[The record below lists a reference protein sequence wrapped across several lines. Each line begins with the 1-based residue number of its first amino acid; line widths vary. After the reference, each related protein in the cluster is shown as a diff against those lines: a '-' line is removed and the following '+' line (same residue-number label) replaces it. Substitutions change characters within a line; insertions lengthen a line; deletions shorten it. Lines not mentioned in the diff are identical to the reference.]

1 MTRTEGR
8 HSSMN
13 HHAPTARP
21 FDDAL
26 LGDIRARFLHVDF
39 CPVVKQR
46 RVFLESGGGSL
57 KLKTAIDAAAEVS
70 GLPDQEGRDND
81 ASRYLSAVLN
91 KGREDLRLFFGSGA
105 TGQVVSGET
114 GTELLY
120 KFIRNAALT
129 APPGPVLSSNLEHPA
144 SFDAARQWAEY
155 TGRVWRE
162 VDLDPL
168 SGTVRPED
176 YAAAMTPDTR
186 IATVIHTS
194 QLTGFRV
201 DLEGIVKA
209 IRTVA
214 PECFVI
220 VDGIQQA
227 PHGDIDVSAYGAD
240 AYVFSPYKTY
250 SRLAVG
256 FGWVSD
262 RLSDVRHDHM
272 LSKSPRLWELGSRDP
287 GIYAAQTAV
296 TDYLAWLG
304 GQSGGSG
311 DRGRLVRAGTEAMAA
326 QERALVA
333 LLLDGEAGLPGLL
346 DLPGIAVIGPRAL
359 DERAG
364 IVSFTLRGVP
374 SPEIVR
380 QLAER
385 QIRVHARIDDGYS
398 GHILAALDLPDC
410 VRVSLCH
417 YNSADEIRL
426 LLSEMAAL
434 AKAHG
439 G

>member
-1 MTRTEGR
+1 MPHQAATNR
-8 HSSMN
+8 
-13 HHAPTARP
+13 A
-21 FDDAL
+21 FDDDL
-26 LGDIRARFLHVDF
+26 LAEIRARFLHVDH
-39 CPVVKQR
+39 CPIIDEP

-57 KLKTAIDAAAEVS
+57 KLKTAIEAAADVS

-81 ASRYLSAVLN
+81 ASRFLSSVIN
-91 KGREDLRLFFGSGA
+91 QGREDLRLLFGCGE

-120 KFIRNAALT
+120 KFIRAVALT
-129 APPGPVLSSNLEHPA
+129 APPGPVVSCNLEHPA
-144 SFDAARQWAEY
+144 TFDAARQWADY
-155 TGRVWRE
+155 TGRAWNE
-162 VDLDPL
+162 VEFDAL
-168 SGTVRPED
+168 SGKVQPED
-176 YAAAMTPDTR
+176 YARTVTPDTR

-201 DLEGIVKA
+201 DLVGIVKA
-209 IRTVA
+209 IRAIA
-214 PECFVI
+214 PDCFVI

-227 PHGDIDVSAYGAD
+227 PHGDIDVLAYGAD
-240 AYVFSPYKTY
+240 AYVFSPYKAF

-256 FGWVSD
+256 FGWVGD

-272 LSKSPRLWELGSRDP
+272 LSKNPRLWELGSRDP

-304 GQSGGSG
+304 SRHIDGG
-311 DRGRLVRAGTEAMAA
+311 DRGDLVRAGAAAMAG
-326 QERALVA
+326 QEQALVS
-333 LLLDGEAGLPGLL
+333 LLLDGEDGLPGLF
-346 DLPGIAVIGPRAL
+346 DIPGIAVIGPRAL

-380 QLAER
+380 LLAAR
-385 QIRVHARIDDGYS
+385 GIRVHARIDDGYS

-410 VRVSLCH
+410 VRVALCH
-417 YNSADEIRL
+417 YNTADEIRRL
-426 LLSEMAAL
+426 LTEMASLSQEL
-434 AKAHG
+434 AG
-439 G
+439 